1 MKFSSYFFLTAILLI
16 IGFGSCGRSSGSL
29 QGANSSVVDPEL
41 KKDLFVWVE
50 NARVR
55 KEPDLKADVIAE
67 IKGGEKLSLTGE
79 VSNSKIKVNLRGVD
93 FEDVWAKVKTSE
105 GKEGWIFKG
114 MLIEDENKAKAMNDF
129 LIVPGERV
137 GQIKLLSGQEDA
149 EKIFG
154 KEFVT
159 EGDIYISEGITKKG
173 FYLFK
178 NSPLELQCPLDDN
191 KKIFGIYVRQPGG
204 NWATKE
210 GVKMGTSLDE
220 LAKLNEKPIKF
231 NGFGWDFGGL
241 VYDFNN
247 GKLESYYSA
256 LSIVLGEPDSVE
268 ELNEYMGDV
277 ECSTADKKILGKGVK
292 VAELA
297 VFGAPSL

>member
-1 MKFSSYFFLTAILLI
+1 MKFSSYFFLMALLLG
-16 IGFGSCGRSSGSL
+16 IGFVSCGRNSSSL
-29 QGANSSVVDPEL
+29 HGANSSVVDPAL
-41 KKDLFVWVE
+41 QKDLFVWVE

-55 KEPDLKADVIAE
+55 KEPDLKAEVIAE

-79 VSNSKIKVNLRGVD
+79 VSTNKIKVNLRGVD

-105 GKEGWIFKG
+105 GQEGWIFKG
-114 MLIEDENKAKAMNDF
+114 MLTEDENKAKAMNDF
-129 LIVPGERV
+129 LIVPGERI

-154 KEFVT
+154 KEFVA
-159 EGDIYISEGITKKG
+159 EGDIYIGEGVTKKG

-178 NSPLELQCPLDDN
+178 NSPLELQCPLDEN

-210 GVKMGTSLDE
+210 GVKMGTTLDE
-220 LAKLNEKPIKF
+220 LAKLNERPIKF

-241 VYDFNN
+241 VYDFNK
-247 GKLESYYSA
+247 GKLEAYYSS
-256 LSIVLGEPDSVE
+256 LSIVLGEPDNIE
-268 ELNEYMGDV
+268 GLDEFMGDV
-277 ECSTADKKILGKGVK
+277 ECTTANNKIMGKGVK